1 MSVTELLDEWAF
13 AGPQPGKNTTWSV
26 FIPSQSSYMIAVF
39 AVRYRDSYNEGLG
52 DAWRKP
58 TVRLLSRT
66 SRLRGDFSV
75 AVELM
80 VREDAPDL
88 PALLQRVA
96 QALGA
101 SILTDELD
109 VNPQSDLEW
118 LMFTPDGLS
127 AIVYADDEEFG
138 AADPAIV
145 LTPKS
150 RALHQAH
157 CPPAGHGA
165 TPV

>member
-1 MSVTELLDEWAF
+1 MFNTDLYIDRTIPDGTLADAF
-13 AGPQPGKNTTWSV
+13 GRAYGVSADQV
-26 FIPSQSSYMIAVF
+26 V
-39 AVRYRDSYNEGLG
+39 VVDREDHEGLG

-58 TVRLLSRT
+58 TVRLLLRT
-66 SRLRGDFSV
+66 SRLRGDFPV

-80 VREDAPDL
+80 VREGTPDL

-109 VNPQSDLEW
+109 VNPQSDSEW
-118 LMFTPDGLS
+118 LMFTPDGRS
-127 AIVYADDEEFG
+127 AVIHADDEEFG

-150 RALHQAH
+150 RTLYKAH
-157 CPPAGHGA
+157 CPPAGHIVA
-165 TPV
+165 SA